1 MAIDSMKLSTQVEA
15 LLKEFV
21 NAAGIQGAVL
31 ATAEG
36 LELASSFNDS
46 SLDSDLIASDA
57 ASLLSVMAGILE
69 NTGKGKLDNMII
81 SSEGGYIA
89 IKDLG
94 EDIALAV
101 LAPDNYK
108 MGGLMVALKTFVKKI
123 QDF

>member
-1 MAIDSMKLSTQVEA
+1 MAIDSLKLSTEGEA

-21 NAAGIQGAVL
+21 QATGIQGAVL

-36 LELASSFNDS
+36 LELASFFNDS
-46 SLDSDLIASDA
+46 SLDSELIASDA
-57 ASLLSVMAGILE
+57 ASLLSVMHGILE
-69 NTGKGKLDNMII
+69 NTGKGALDNMIVTA
-81 SSEGGYIA
+81 EGGYIA

-101 LAPDNYK
+101 LAPNNYK

-123 QDF
+123 QNF

>member
-1 MAIDSMKLSTQVEA
+1 MAIDSLKLSTEGGA
-15 LLKEFV
+15 LLQEFV
-21 NAAGIQGAVL
+21 SAAGIQGAVL

-69 NTGKGKLDNMII
+69 NTGKGSLDNMII
-81 SSEGGYIA
+81 SAEGGYIA

-101 LAPDNYK
+101 LAPNNYK

-123 QDF
+123 QEF

>member
-1 MAIDSMKLSTQVEA
+1 MAIDSLKLGTEGDG

-36 LELASSFNDS
+36 LELASAITDKT
-46 SLDSDLIASDA
+46 LDSDLIASDA
-57 ASLLSVMAGILE
+57 ASLLSVTAGILE
-69 NTGKGKLDNMII
+69 NTEKGTFDNMII
-81 SSEGGYIA
+81 SCEGGYIA

-101 LAPDNYK
+101 LAPANYK
-108 MGGLMVALKTFVKKI
+108 MGGLLVALKTFVKKL
-123 QDF
+123 QAL